1 MREREMSMSAS
12 QQQQQQS
19 WWAVSLSVVGQAAVV
34 QAWEHGDGRGGTAT
48 QLARS
53 ATPGRTSVGSP
64 VS

>member
-1 MREREMSMSAS
+1 VA
-12 QQQQQQS
+12 
-19 WWAVSLSVVGQAAVV
+19 

-53 ATPGRTSVGSP
+53 ATAGRSSVGST